1 MARQISYGVLVV
13 NERAELL
20 LAHVTGQRQWD
31 IPKGAAEPGETPVEA
46 ALREALEE
54 TGVAL
59 EAARLCE
66 LGRFDYTPKKDL
78 HLFAT
83 QLASHEVDLASC
95 RCTTLFCDRFGRNR
109 PEVDAFRWAREC
121 EVPTLCTPRLA
132 TVIAQALPMARAA
145 AMQASLNK

>member
-13 NERAELL
+13 NERSELL

-31 IPKGAAEPGETPVEA
+31 IPKGAAEPGETPLEA

-54 TGVAL
+54 TGIAL
-59 EAARLCE
+59 DARRLHE

-83 QLASHEVDLASC
+83 RLASRELDLGAC
-95 RCTTLFCDRFGRNR
+95 RCTTLFCDRFGRSR
-109 PEVDAFRWAREC
+109 PEVDAFRWARTD
-121 EVPTLCTPRLA
+121 EVPRLCTARMA
-132 TVIAQALPMARAA
+132 AVVAQALPLADAA
-145 AMQASLNK
+145 LQPRLSR